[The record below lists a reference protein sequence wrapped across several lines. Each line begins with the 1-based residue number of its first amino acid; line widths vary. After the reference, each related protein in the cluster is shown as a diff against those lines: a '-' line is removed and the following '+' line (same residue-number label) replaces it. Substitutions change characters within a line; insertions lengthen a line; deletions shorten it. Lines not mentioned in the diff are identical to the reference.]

1 MSSERQ
7 LLEEKSPWWAEHI
20 HRYYSVLER
29 MVGTEVVLDIA
40 CGTGFGSN
48 MLAEKANRV
57 IGGDIDSSII
67 ALNKKEWHRNNLDF
81 QVLDATQLPFEDE
94 TFDILVSFETIEH
107 STEYEAMLN
116 EFKRVTKSGGLLFIS
131 TPNIY
136 VNSPSGIVTN
146 PFHTQEFT
154 PEALNNLIFEK
165 KFTDYKLLGQLY
177 NRFLHQ
183 NSLTYKLAYLLE
195 SLFYMRGFRKI
206 PIAIQDFFIN
216 FLIQKTQYPMVSDYE
231 WTDNFQEIEK
241 KCVTQ
246 MVICK
251 K

>member
-20 HRYYSVLER
+20 HRYHSVLER
-29 MVGTEVVLDIA
+29 MTGTEVVLDIA

-48 MLAEKANRV
+48 MLAEKASRV
-57 IGGDIDSSII
+57 IGGDIDSSVI
-67 ALNKKEWHRNNLDF
+67 ALNKKEWLRNNLDF
-81 QVLDATQLPFEDE
+81 QKLDATQLPFEDD
-94 TFDILVSFETIEH
+94 TFDVLVSFETIEH
-107 STEYEAMLN
+107 SKEYDAMLN
-116 EFKRVTKSGGLLFIS
+116 EFKRVTKPGGLLFIS

-146 PFHTQEFT
+146 PYHTQEFT
-154 PEALNNLIFEK
+154 PEAFNNLIFEK
-165 KFTDYKLLGQLY
+165 KFNGYDFLGQLY
-177 NRFLHQ
+177 ARYLNN
-183 NSLTYKLAYLLE
+183 NSINYILANLLE

-216 FLIQKTQYPMVSDYE
+216 LFIHKNQYPMVSDYE
-231 WTDNFQEIEK
+231 WTDNMQEIEK

>member
-20 HRYYSVLER
+20 HRYYSVIEK
-29 MVGTEVVLDIA
+29 MTGTEIVLDIA

-48 MLAEKANRV
+48 MLAEKASRV

-67 ALNKKEWHRNNLDF
+67 ALNKKEWQRNNLDF
-81 QVLDATQLPFEDE
+81 QILDATQLPFEDE

-107 STEYEAMLN
+107 SKEYDAMLN
-116 EFKRVTKSGGLLFIS
+116 EFKRVTKPGGLLFIS

-154 PEALNNLIFEK
+154 PEAFNSLIFDK
-165 KFTDYKLLGQLY
+165 NFTHYKLIGQLY
-177 NRFLHQ
+177 NRYLHQ
-183 NSLTYKLAYLLE
+183 NSLNYKLANLFE

-206 PIAIQDFFIN
+206 PIATQDFFIN
-216 FLIQKTQYPMVSDYE
+216 LLIQKKQYPSANDYI
-231 WTDNFQEIEK
+231 WTENMQEIER

-246 MVICK
+246 MVICRK
-251 K
+251 